1 MNCSQIIS
9 CKNISKSFG
18 GLNALRNVSID
29 IKPGE
34 SVSVVGANGAGKST
48 LFNIIL
54 GLLKPD
60 SGSCEIL
67 GVQSEKIT
75 ASTRGNIGFVADHA
89 SCIPWASALD
99 LAKLYSSIYH
109 RWNQKRFLNNTKLWQ
124 IDIYRR
130 LNQLS
135 KGQKRLAE
143 IALITATEPKI
154 LILDEPFNGLDS
166 VMRITIQRF
175 LKNLQKQIELSIVYA
190 THIISELPTIAD
202 RIVIL
207 RLGEKV
213 FDQKLKEMTCT
224 PEEIFMQSYS
234 NELNGNL
241 E

>member
-1 MNCSQIIS
+1 MKCNQIVS

-18 GLNALRNVSID
+18 SLNALRGVSID
-29 IKPGE
+29 IYPGE
-34 SVSVVGANGAGKST
+34 SVSLVGANGAGKTT

-54 GLLKPD
+54 GLLSPD

-67 GVQSEKIT
+67 GVQSDKIT
-75 ASTRGNIGFVADHA
+75 ASNRENIGFVADHA
-89 SCIPWASALD
+89 SCIPWASAFD
-99 LAKLYSSIYH
+99 LAKLYASIYH
-109 RWNQKRFLNNTKLWQ
+109 RWNQKRFLDNTKLWQ
-124 IDIYRR
+124 IDINRR

-190 THIISELPTIAD
+190 THIISEIPTIAD
-202 RIVIL
+202 RMVIL

-213 FDQKLKEMTCT
+213 FDQKLNEMTCT
-224 PEEIFMQSYS
+224 PEETFKQLYS
-234 NELNGNL
+234 NELNSNL
-241 E
+241 Q